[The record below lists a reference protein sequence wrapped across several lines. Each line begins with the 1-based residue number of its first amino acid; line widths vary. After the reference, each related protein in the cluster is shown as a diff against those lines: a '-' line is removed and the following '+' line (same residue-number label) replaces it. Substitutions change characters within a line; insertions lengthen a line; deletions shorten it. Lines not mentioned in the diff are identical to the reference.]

1 MVSYNYKFSICN
13 FCKSSSKLQNLVTFA
28 SSKGASTSS
37 NTQIGDG
44 LVKKTAKI
52 KDKAV
57 NACSPPDNKSD

>member
-1 MVSYNYKFSICN
+1 MGNNNKFCFSN
-13 FCKSSSKLQNLVTFA
+13 FYEFIQEITKRVTFA

-37 NTQIGDG
+37 RTHIGEG

-57 NACSPPDNKSD
+57 SACSPPERRVID